1 MIPRLAATAVPRTF
15 GAVRIYLDHNATTPP
30 RAEVVEAMLRALR
43 EGWGNPSSVHAE
55 GAAARACV
63 ERARGE
69 LAELLGARPGEVV
82 FTAGATEANNAVLRG
97 VARRGRGRHLV
108 TTSVEH
114 PSVREPAAA
123 LAADGFELCTVPVD
137 AEGLVDPDALEAAL
151 RPDTALVSVI
161 WANNETGVVQPL
173 EEIAERVKAKGL
185 LLHVDATQALGKYP
199 VDLRRVPVDYLACSA
214 HKMNGPKGVG
224 ALVVREGAA
233 FEPWLRGGAQERGRR
248 GGTEDV
254 AGIAGFGAAC
264 RLARGELAWRIERW
278 GGLRD
283 RLWDGIQAKV
293 PRVRRNG
300 SPGRVLCNTLNV
312 EFEGADGE
320 ALLQALDLE
329 GVAVSSGAACHSGSI
344 SPSAVLLALGRTP
357 EQARASLRFSVGHD
371 VNGPQIDRVLALL
384 PDLVARARA
393 AGAP

>member
-1 MIPRLAATAVPRTF
+1 
-15 GAVRIYLDHNATTPP
+15 VRIYLDHNATTPP

-55 GAAARACV
+55 GAAARTCV

-82 FTAGATEANNAVLRG
+82 FTAGATEANNTVLRG
-97 VARRGRGRHLV
+97 VAPRGRHLV

-123 LAADGFELCTVPVD
+123 LAAGGVEVTTVPVD
-137 AEGLVDPDALEAAL
+137 AEGLADPAALEAAL
-151 RPDTALVSVI
+151 RPETALVSVL

-185 LLHVDATQALGKYP
+185 LLHVDATQALGKLP

-224 ALVVREGAA
+224 ALFVREGAP

-254 AGIAGFGAAC
+254 VGIAGFGAAC
-264 RLARGELAWRIERW
+264 RLARDELAWRMERW
-278 GGLRD
+278 SGLRD
-283 RLWDGIQAKV
+283 RLWDGLQAKV
-293 PRVRRNG
+293 PGVRRNG
-300 SPGRVLCNTLNV
+300 SAGRLLCNTLSV
-312 EFEGADGE
+312 EFAGADGE

-344 SPSAVLLALGRTP
+344 SPSAVLLAMGRSP

-393 AGAP
+393 GAP

>member
-1 MIPRLAATAVPRTF
+1 
-15 GAVRIYLDHNATTPP
+15 
-30 RAEVVEAMLRALR
+30 VEALLRALR

-63 ERARGE
+63 ERARE
-69 LAELLGARPGEVV
+69 EVAALLGAHPGELV
-82 FTAGATEANNAVLRG
+82 FTAGASEANNAALHAGIR
-97 VARRGRGRHLV
+97 AGRGRHVV

-114 PSVREPAAA
+114 PSVREPVAA
-123 LAADGFELCTVPVD
+123 LEAEGCAVTTLPVD
-137 AEGLVDPDALEAAL
+137 GDGLLDPGALEAAL
-151 RPDTALVSVI
+151 RPDTALVSVL

-173 EEIAERVKAKGL
+173 AELAERVKGRGV
-185 LLHVDATQALGKYP
+185 LLHVDATQALGKLP
-199 VDLRRVPVDYLACSA
+199 VDLRRLPVDYLACSA

-224 ALVVREGAA
+224 ALFVRAGAP

-254 AGIAGFGAAC
+254 PGIAGFGAAC
-264 RLARGELAWRIERW
+264 RLARDELAWRRERW
-278 GGLRD
+278 AGLRD

-300 SPGRVLCNTLNV
+300 SAHAALCNTLNV

-344 SPSAVLLALGRTP
+344 APSAVLLAMGRRP

-371 VNGPQIDRVLALL
+371 VNGPQIDRVVALL